1 MPNDQPLVA
10 RYPAVPMLDGL
21 SAVADR
27 YKALIL
33 DLWGVLHDGIAPYPG
48 VLDCLA
54 AFKATGKRSCLLS
67 NAPRRV
73 HSVINQLT
81 GIGIPR
87 DLYDEVLSSGEA
99 TWQALHT
106 RPDEF
111 HRSLGT
117 RCFHLGPPRDAS
129 VHQELGLDLVDRVDE
144 ASFVLNT
151 GIDDFDETLDDYR
164 PVLVTA
170 RRHDLPMVCANP
182 DLVVMY
188 GDKEAVCAGLL
199 AQEYERMGGRVAYH
213 GKPHPPIYRRCLGL
227 LDNPPPSSVL
237 AVGDSLRT
245 DVAGAVAAGIDAVL
259 VIGGIHAE
267 ALGAGPDG
275 MPDPQRLAAA
285 VAAGGA
291 RPMAAM
297 PRLRW

>member
-1 MPNDQPLVA
+1 MPNDQPTVA
-10 RYPAVPMLDGL
+10 PTPAVPLLDGL
-21 SAVADR
+21 AAVAHR
-27 YKALIL
+27 YDALIL

-54 AFKATGKRSCLLS
+54 ALRAAGKRSCLLS

-73 HSVINQLT
+73 DSVIAQLT

-87 DLYDEVLSSGEA
+87 DLYDQVLSSGEA
-99 TWQALHT
+99 TWQALNAP
-106 RPDEF
+106 PDAF
-111 HRSLGT
+111 HRGLGR

-129 VHQELGLDLVDRVDE
+129 VHQGLGLDLVDRVDA

-164 PVLVTA
+164 PVLTAA
-170 RRHDLPMVCANP
+170 RRRDLPMVCANP

-199 AQEYERMGGRVAYH
+199 AQEYERLGGRVAYH
-213 GKPHPPIYRRCLGL
+213 GKPHPPIYRRCLDL
-227 LDNPPPSSVL
+227 LGNPPLSGVL

-245 DVAGAVAAGIDAVL
+245 DVAGAAAAGIDAVF
-259 VIGGIHAE
+259 VIGGIHAA
-267 ALGAGPDG
+267 ALAAGVDG
-275 MPDPQRLAAA
+275 RPDPHRLAAA
-285 VAAGGA
+285 VAAEGA
-291 RPMAAM
+291 RPMAALT
-297 PRLRW
+297 RLTW